1 MPSRGIRK
9 RLVHMAEENA
19 EEVMKTRSDATVPG
33 VAEEIAAVLGMEKAP
48 QAIGAFDI
56 SNIAGKSA
64 VGGFVCWEN
73 GAFNK
78 SRYRHVRMDAIQGP
92 DDYAMM
98 KEMIRRTVES
108 IRKREQGVGTVGEG
122 EKNPLPDLVIIDG
135 GREHLRAA
143 QEVLGDLNVSGV
155 LAAGL
160 AKDPDRIFLEGRE
173 QPIPLDDNRASFLLL
188 RKIRDE
194 AHRFAIHY
202 HRKLRAKKTFD
213 SVLDSI
219 YGLGRKRRFAL
230 LEHFGS
236 IEAIKGTSVDELA
249 ALKGFNEKL
258 AREILAAL
266 HTKKSKTE
274 NSA

>member
-1 MPSRGIRK
+1 
-9 RLVHMAEENA
+9 
-19 EEVMKTRSDATVPG
+19 
-33 VAEEIAAVLGMEKAP
+33 
-48 QAIGAFDI
+48 
-56 SNIAGKSA
+56 
-64 VGGFVCWEN
+64 
-73 GAFNK
+73 
-78 SRYRHVRMDAIQGP
+78 MDAIQGP

-108 IRKREQGVGTVGEG
+108 IRKREQEAGTGGAV

-143 QEVLGDLNVSGV
+143 LEVFGNLNVSGV
-155 LAAGL
+155 HAAGL